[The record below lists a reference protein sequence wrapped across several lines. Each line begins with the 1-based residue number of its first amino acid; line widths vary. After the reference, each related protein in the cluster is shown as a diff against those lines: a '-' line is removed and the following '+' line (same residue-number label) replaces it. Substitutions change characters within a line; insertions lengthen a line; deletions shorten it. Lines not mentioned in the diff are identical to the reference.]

1 MYERLAAEYQ
11 YKVWVEGSDG
21 VRAATREA
29 IVRYDAIEQREKRL
43 DRLRRGAISNAD
55 FEAAERAV
63 EAQLRLG
70 HGPTNALRRAAQIDP
85 PLAQAISLLG
95 FRAVRQ
101 LVDKVRGPTS
111 WEWQA
116 PAQQERSPCRRR

>member
-11 YKVWVEGSDG
+11 YKVWVEASDG
-21 VRAATREA
+21 VRAATRDA
-29 IVRYDAIEQREKRL
+29 TARYDATEQRL

-70 HGPTNALRRAAQIDP
+70 HGPINALQRAAQIDP
-85 PLAQAISLLG
+85 TLAQAINLLG
-95 FRAVRQ
+95 FRAVRR
-101 LVDKVRGPTS
+101 LVDKVRGPRS
-111 WEWQA
+111 WG
-116 PAQQERSPCRRR
+116 